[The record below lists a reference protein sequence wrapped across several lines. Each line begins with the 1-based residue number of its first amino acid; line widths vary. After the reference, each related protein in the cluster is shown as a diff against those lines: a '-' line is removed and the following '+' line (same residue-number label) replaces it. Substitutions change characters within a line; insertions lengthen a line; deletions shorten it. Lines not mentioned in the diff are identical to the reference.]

1 MEITKVERNFTG
13 EKIYGKID
21 LVTGISG
28 VVALTP
34 AYLFGDPKFAVLLT
48 AVFTLGTLGF
58 YAQKTKEFLLSSQAT
73 YFIRERGTHSDNY
86 IPEERKTWINR
97 NPMGIS
103 TWRLIPAIFGKS
115 VSFNRKNVKQDE
127 AYRKEMEYFY
137 RSHDIMT
144 EIAKGEWEIAIK
156 GRKVAVL
163 SKKTLT
169 PLDLWDK
176 ARANA
181 LKI

>member
-21 LVTGISG
+21 LVTGASG
-28 VVALTP
+28 VIALTP
-34 AYLFGDPKFAVLLT
+34 AYLFGDPTFAVLLT
-48 AVFTLGTLGF
+48 TVFTLGTLGF
-58 YAQKTKEFLLSSQAT
+58 YAQKTKEFLLSSQAS
-73 YFIRERGTHSDNY
+73 YFIPERGRYSDY
-86 IPEERKTWINR
+86 LSEERKTWINR
-97 NPMGIS
+97 NPMGVR

-115 VSFNRKNVKQDE
+115 VSFNHKNVKQNKE
-127 AYRKEMEYFY
+127 YRSEMEYFY
-137 RSHDIMT
+137 HSRDMMA
-144 EIAKGEWEIAIK
+144 EIAKGEWEITIK
-156 GRKVAVL
+156 GRKVTVL

-169 PLDLWDK
+169 PLELWDK